1 MLMRFPF
8 QIGYDICAEIYANI
22 FLCARK
28 KVGKT
33 STLFKIMKECAS
45 RTTIIIVFCSTAY
58 KNKNWVEIRKYF
70 EKKRMDIRVFT
81 SLFDEGED
89 QLANLIDDLRR
100 EAKDEAEHVNQEEEN
115 TKLTD
120 AMIY

>member
-1 MLMRFPF
+1 MSPSLK
-8 QIGYDICAEIYANI
+8 QINQQYVDAIPILDEDKRPIKGYDICEEIYANI

-81 SLFDEGED
+81 SLFDAGED
-89 QLANLIDDLRR
+89 HLAILIG
-100 EAKDEAEHVNQEEEN
+100 H
-115 TKLTD
+115 
-120 AMIY
+120 

>member
-1 MLMRFPF
+1 
-8 QIGYDICAEIYANI
+8 
-22 FLCARK
+22 
-28 KVGKT
+28 
-33 STLFKIMKECAS
+33 
-45 RTTIIIVFCSTAY
+45 
-58 KNKNWVEIRKYF
+58 
-70 EKKRMDIRVFT
+70 MDIRVFT

-115 TKLTD
+115 PKLTD